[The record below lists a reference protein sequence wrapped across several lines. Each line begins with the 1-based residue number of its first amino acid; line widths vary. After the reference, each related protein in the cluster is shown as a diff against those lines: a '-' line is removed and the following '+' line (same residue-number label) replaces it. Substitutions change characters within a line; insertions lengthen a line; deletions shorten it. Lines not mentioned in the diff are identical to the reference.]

1 MVQVTFKHKP
11 VTLGGTQQKVGNQAP
26 DFKVL
31 NNNQEP
37 VTLKDYAGK
46 IKIISVVPSIDTS
59 VCSQQTRKFNEDAG
73 DLANTVVL
81 TISVDLPFAQR
92 NWCANEGLPN
102 AITLSD
108 HYDLS
113 FGRAYGVVMEE
124 LRLLARSVFV
134 VNSEDEIVFCQYV
147 EEGSNHPDYEK
158 AIEAAKKAQ

>member
-1 MVQVTFKHKP
+1 MVQVTFKQKP
-11 VTLGGTQQKVGNQAP
+11 VTLGGEQRKAGDKAP

-31 NNNQEP
+31 NNASEP

-46 IKIISVVPSIDTS
+46 TKIISVVPSIDTS
-59 VCSQQTRKFNEDAG
+59 VCSQQTRKFNEEAG
-73 DLANTVVL
+73 DLENTVVL

-92 NWCANEGLPN
+92 KWCANEGLPN

-113 FGRAYGVVMEE
+113 FGKAYGVVMEE

-134 VNSEDEIVFCQYV
+134 VNSDDEIVYSEYV
-147 EEGSNHPDYEK
+147 EEGTNHPDYEK
-158 AIEAAKKAQ
+158 AIEAAKLA